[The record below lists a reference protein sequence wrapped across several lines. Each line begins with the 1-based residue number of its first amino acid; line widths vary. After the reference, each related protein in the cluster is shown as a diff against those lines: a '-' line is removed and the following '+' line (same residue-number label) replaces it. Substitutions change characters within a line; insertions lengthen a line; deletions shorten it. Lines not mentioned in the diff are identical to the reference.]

1 MKKEEFGVLID
12 GLTASQ
18 ITHTKRSHRHLGLA
32 WLVRLSR
39 RLRLGLFPIPEI
51 SRQTLSNTRHPESI
65 LMEGEP
71 K

>member
-1 MKKEEFGVLID
+1 M
-12 GLTASQ
+12 ASQ
-18 ITHTKRSHRHLGLA
+18 HHRLHTQRDHTEHRHLGLA

-39 RLRLGLFPIPEI
+39 RPGLFPIPIPEI
-51 SRQTLSNTRHPESI
+51 SRQTLSNSRHHESI